1 MKMHRLRKSIAAAW
15 VLGVAASFWV
25 PPALTATVY
34 KCVDEK
40 GGVAY
45 SDTPCPG
52 GVRMEIPTEVLV
64 PAPPQPRKPAA
75 GEAEQKETGAGGPAF
90 PGYSAL
96 ALQNPSNGEVIRD
109 NAGEGTVPVT
119 MSLSPRLR
127 ADLGHRIAVYLD
139 GAAWP
144 QRFESTQFEL
154 TGVGP
159 GSHTLRAAVLGAD
172 GSELFSSA
180 TSKFSLLRVTKLIP
194 KGPETEQPGA
204 EDQPKISKEPPFPEA
219 GGEPQPG
226 TEGMPRTPRRPP
238 VPPPMT
244 LPPLPAQ

>member
-1 MKMHRLRKSIAAAW
+1 MMEMHRLREGIAAAW
-15 VLGVAASFWV
+15 VLGVATSFWV
-25 PPALTATVY
+25 TPALTATVY

-64 PAPPQPRKPAA
+64 PAPPPPPKPAA
-75 GEAEQKETGAGGPAF
+75 GEAERKETGARASAF

-96 ALQNPSNGEVIRD
+96 SLQNPANEEVIRD
-109 NAGEGTVPVT
+109 NSGEGTVPVT
-119 MSLSPRLR
+119 ISLSPPLR
-127 ADLGHRIAVYLD
+127 ADLGHRISLYLD

-144 QRFESTQFEL
+144 QRFEATQFEL

-180 TSKFSLLRVTKLIP
+180 TTKFSLLRVTKLSP
-194 KGPETEQPGA
+194 KLPPPEQPGA
-204 EDQPKISKEPPFPEA
+204 GEPPRVP
-219 GGEPQPG
+219 GEPPLPEPGASQPG
-226 TEGMPRTPRRPP
+226 AEGQPRAPRGPP